1 MSALLPLTDVELL
14 ALLRAGDR
22 NAFTAI
28 YERYNGLLYTFA
40 YKLTADREAAKDIV
54 QELFISLW
62 NKREETELTG
72 ALNSYLYSAV
82 RYRFLKQVAHEK
94 ARTKYAEE
102 FLLSMETATSQETV
116 TEQELI
122 LKVEELLSHL
132 PPKMA
137 RILAMN
143 KLQHLSNKEIAEEM
157 QLSEKTVKNLKT
169 QAIRHLRLKLG
180 ILQVLVFLLA
190 KH

>member
-1 MSALLPLTDVELL
+1 MSAVLSLSDVELSALLK
-14 ALLRAGDR
+14 AGDR
-22 NAFTAI
+22 RAFTAI

-54 QELFISLW
+54 QEVFISLW
-62 NKREETELTG
+62 NKHEQTEFASLR
-72 ALNSYLYSAV
+72 AYLFSAV
-82 RYRFLKQVAHEK
+82 RYRFLKQVAHQK
-94 ARTKYAEE
+94 VRTKYAEE
-102 FLLSMETATSQETV
+102 FLLEMETGVSEETV

-122 LKVEELLSHL
+122 AKVEELLAHL

-143 KLQHLSNKEIAEEM
+143 KLQHLSNKEIADEL

-169 QAIRHLRLKLG
+169 QAIRQLRLKLG
-180 ILQVLVFLLA
+180 LLQVLVFLLA